1 MKSLGQLLHSY
12 QQNTKLVG
20 GFGEI
25 FGRNLVATDKYDND
39 PKKAFY
45 IYKVSESHKNIQDT
59 CHGGA
64 LATLIDVSTTVSI
77 LKMTLHRT
85 ISVSLNT

>member
-1 MKSLGQLLHSY
+1 M
-12 QQNTKLVG
+12 
-20 GFGEI
+20 
-25 FGRNLVATDKYDND
+25 
-39 PKKAFY
+39 
-45 IYKVSESHKNIQDT
+45 YKVTQNHKNIQDT

-77 LKMTLHRT
+77 LRMTPHRT